1 LDSPA
6 LKAKLESR
14 KATIAVLG
22 LGYVG
27 LPLALMFSEKGFP
40 IIGFDVDEGKITALA
55 QGRSYIREIPSER
68 IISSLARK
76 FLPTADP
83 AALAQADV
91 FIICV
96 PTPLNPDKSPFM
108 DYVVD
113 TCRIVSKALAPGKLV
128 SLESTVYPGATR
140 GEVVAA
146 LEESGLKAGVDFYLV
161 HSPERIDPG
170 SGYPTEE
177 IPKLVAG
184 FNEQSLDL
192 GQALYG
198 KIFNYVV
205 PVATLEVAEAAKL
218 YENIYR
224 AVNIALANEMR
235 TICRAL
241 GIDPWAVIDA
251 ASTKPYGFSPF
262 YPGPGIGGHCIPLD
276 PHYLA
281 WRAQQEG
288 MAARFIELAAQVNEA
303 VPTQLM
309 LFVEGALEARGCRL
323 NGANILVLG
332 VAYKRDVDDMRESPA
347 IDLIELLIKRGAH
360 VIYHDPYIP
369 RIRGLRQTEL
379 ELESVPLSAEML
391 GSQHAVIIATDH
403 NCIDYAWVAASAA
416 LVIDPRGVTRR
427 LGIIGDN
434 ILVY

>member
-1 LDSPA
+1 
-6 LKAKLESR
+6 
-14 KATIAVLG
+14 
-22 LGYVG
+22 
-27 LPLALMFSEKGFP
+27 M
-40 IIGFDVDEGKITALA
+40 
-55 QGRSYIREIPSER
+55 
-68 IISSLARK
+68 
-76 FLPTADP
+76 
-83 AALAQADV
+83 
-91 FIICV
+91 
-96 PTPLNPDKSPFM
+96 M
-108 DYVVD
+108 DYVVE
-113 TCRIVSKALAPGKLV
+113 TCRTVAPALGAGKLV

-140 GEVVAA
+140 GEVARA
-146 LEESGLKAGVDFYLV
+146 LGESGLKVGADFHLV

-184 FNEQSLDL
+184 INAESLQAGL
-192 GQALYG
+192 ALYG
-198 KIFNYVV
+198 KIFSHVVYVG
-205 PVATLEVAEAAKL
+205 TLEVAEAAKL

-235 TICRAL
+235 SICHAL

-303 VPTQLM
+303 VPAQLM
-309 LFVEGALEARGCRL
+309 LFAEAALEQHGL
-323 NGANILVLG
+323 SLSGANILILG

-347 IDLIELLIKRGAH
+347 IDLIELLIKQGAH

-369 RIRGLRQTEL
+369 RIGGLRQTEL

-391 GSQHAVIIATDH
+391 SSQQAVLITTDH
-403 NCIDYAWVAASAA
+403 NCIDYAWVVAAAP

-427 LGIIGDN
+427 LGIKGDN
-434 ILVY
+434 ILVW

>member
-1 LDSPA
+1 LNNPD

-14 KATIAVLG
+14 QAVIAVLG

-27 LPLALMFSEKGFP
+27 LPLALMFSEKGYP
-40 IIGFDVDEGKITALA
+40 VLGFDVDAGKVEALA
-55 QGRSYIREIPSER
+55 EGISYIREIPPQR
-68 IISSLARK
+68 IVSALARG
-76 FLPTADP
+76 FIPTCDG
-83 AALAQADV
+83 AALAQADA

-96 PTPLNPDKSPFM
+96 PTPLHHDKTPMM

-113 TCRIVSKALAPGKLV
+113 TCRTVAPALGAGKLV

-140 GEVVAA
+140 GEVAAA
-146 LEESGLKAGVDFYLV
+146 LEVSGLRAGGDFHLV

-184 FNEQSLDL
+184 INADSL
-192 GQALYG
+192 QAGLVLYG
-198 KIFNYVV
+198 LVFNQVV
-205 PVATLEVAEAAKL
+205 PVPRLEVAEAAKL

-224 AVNIALANEMR
+224 AVNIALANEIR
-235 TICRAL
+235 TICHVL

-303 VPTQLM
+303 VPAQLM
-309 LFVEGALEARGCRL
+309 LFTEAALEQRGQSL

-347 IDLIELLIKRGAH
+347 IDLIELLIKQGAH
-360 VIYHDPYIP
+360 VTYHDPFIP

-379 ELESVPLSAEML
+379 ELESLPLTAEVL
-391 GSQHAVIIATDH
+391 RSQQAIIITTDH
-403 NCIDYAWVAASAA
+403 NCIDYAWVAASAP
-416 LVIDPRGVTRR
+416 LLIDPRGVTRR
-427 LGIIGDN
+427 LGISGDN
-434 ILVY
+434 ILVW